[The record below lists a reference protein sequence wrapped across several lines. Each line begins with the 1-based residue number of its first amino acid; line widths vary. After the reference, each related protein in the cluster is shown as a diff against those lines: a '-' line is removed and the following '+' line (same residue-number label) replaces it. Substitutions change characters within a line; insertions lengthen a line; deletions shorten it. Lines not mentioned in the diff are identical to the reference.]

1 MPVNYVSAFAIARH
15 PGRAPQRR
23 YVRAVLLHDHRRVL
37 DKFAEHKPQAQD
49 RQTYYETSV
58 GHR

>member
-23 YVRAVLLHDHRRVL
+23 YVRAVLVHDHCL
-37 DKFAEHKPQAQD
+37 DKFAERNLQAQD
-49 RQTYYETSV
+49 RQTYYETTV
-58 GHR
+58 GH